1 MDCKMYCKIDL
12 DNLTQTFI
20 AKINSMSKDELDLF
34 LKKAGFKADSSKE
47 EVIVTFKRKVDL
59 YKREKK
65 LFEHQEWVIFNTIG
79 KIWFGLEDLNVEPIS
94 KITKTK
100 E

>member
-1 MDCKMYCKIDL
+1 MYCKIDL

-34 LKKAGFKADSSKE
+34 LKKADFKADLSKE
-47 EVIVTFKRKVDL
+47 EVIVTFKAKVDY

-65 LFEHQEWVIFNTIG
+65 LFEHQEWGLLGTIG
-79 KIWFGLEDLNVEPIS
+79 KLLFDSENLDVEPTS

>member
-1 MDCKMYCKIDL
+1 MNCKMYCKIDL

-20 AKINSMSKDELDLF
+20 AKINSMSKDELNLF
-34 LKKAGFKADSSKE
+34 LKRANFKADLSKE
-47 EVIVTFKRKVDL
+47 EVIVTFKAKVDY
-59 YKREKK
+59 YKHKK
-65 LFEHQEWVIFNTIG
+65 ELFKHEEWGLLGTIG
-79 KIWFGLEDLNVEPIS
+79 KLLFDSENLDVEPIS

>member
-47 EVIVTFKRKVDL
+47 EVIVTFKRGVD
-59 YKREKK
+59 YYERQKESFK
-65 LFEHQEWVIFNTIG
+65 HQERLILETIG
-79 KIWFGLEDLNVEPIS
+79 RLWSELEDLDVEPIS

>member
-1 MDCKMYCKIDL
+1 MNCEMYCKIDL

-47 EVIVTFKRKVDL
+47 EVIVIFKAKVDY
-59 YKREKK
+59 YKRQKESFK
-65 LFEHQEWVIFNTIG
+65 HIEWGLLGAIG
-79 KIWFGLEDLNVEPIS
+79 KLLFDSENLDVEPTS

>member
-1 MDCKMYCKIDL
+1 MNCKMYCKIDL

-34 LKKAGFKADSSKE
+34 LKKADLKADLSKE
-47 EVIVTFKRKVDL
+47 ELIVKFKKKVD
-59 YKREKK
+59 YY
-65 LFEHQEWVIFNTIG
+65 EHQKQLFKHEELGFFGVIGQLLFD
-79 KIWFGLEDLNVEPIS
+79 LENLDVEPIS